1 MHLLTWTFT
10 IQDTDK
16 YTSLLLFNYIKKR
29 VKQMDSKLFLSQ
41 LPQNE
46 IVKLTVEQIQERI
59 AAEQEFMNK
68 QKHQKFFAATHGSKT
83 RNGGLI
89 KATINKSIKAQEHLI
104 AVVGDEAIYEDGT
117 TSKIISGAGEAG
129 SIEGHDIALVGSR
142 LENGDEIIESLQS
155 VFEYRLYAD
164 REIPQRFLSHD

>member
-1 MHLLTWTFT
+1 M
-10 IQDTDK
+10 
-16 YTSLLLFNYIKKR
+16 NPKKHFSEDE
-29 VKQMDSKLFLSQ
+29 VSNLSIE
-41 LPQNE
+41 E
-46 IVKLTVEQIQERI
+46 IHERI

-68 QKHQKFFAATHGSKT
+68 QKHKKFFAATHGSKT
-83 RNGGLI
+83 KNGGLI
-89 KATINKSIKAQEHLI
+89 RATMNQKIKVQGHLI

-129 SIEGHDIALVGSR
+129 SIEGYDIALVGSR

-164 REIPQRFLSHD
+164 REIPQGFLSHD

>member
-1 MHLLTWTFT
+1 VNPK
-10 IQDTDK
+10 K
-16 YTSLLLFNYIKKR
+16 Y
-29 VKQMDSKLFLSQ
+29 LSQ
-41 LPQNE
+41 NE
-46 IVKLTVEQIQERI
+46 AFNLSVEEIQERI

-68 QKHQKFFAATHGSKT
+68 QKHKKFFAATHGSKT
-83 RNGGLI
+83 KNGGLVR
-89 KATINKSIKAQEHLI
+89 ATINQNIKAQGHLI

-129 SIEGHDIALVGSR
+129 SIEGYDIALVGSR

-164 REIPQRFLSHD
+164 REIPQGFLSHD

>member
-1 MHLLTWTFT
+1 MNPK
-10 IQDTDK
+10 K
-16 YTSLLLFNYIKKR
+16 Y
-29 VKQMDSKLFLSQ
+29 LSQ
-41 LPQNE
+41 NE
-46 IVKLTVEQIQERI
+46 AFNLSVEEIQERI

-68 QKHQKFFAATHGSKT
+68 QKHKKFFAATHGSKT
-83 RNGGLI
+83 KNGGLVR
-89 KATINKSIKAQEHLI
+89 ATINQNIKAQGHLI

-129 SIEGHDIALVGSR
+129 SIEGYDIALVGSR

-164 REIPQRFLSHD
+164 REIPQGFLSHD

>member
-1 MHLLTWTFT
+1 M
-10 IQDTDK
+10 
-16 YTSLLLFNYIKKR
+16 NPKKH
-29 VKQMDSKLFLSQ
+29 LSQ
-41 LPQNE
+41 DEVYNLSLEE
-46 IVKLTVEQIQERI
+46 IQGRI

-68 QKHQKFFAATHGSKT
+68 QKHKKFFAATHGSKT
-83 RNGGLI
+83 KNGGLI
-89 KATINKSIKAQEHLI
+89 RAMINQKIKVQGHLI

-129 SIEGHDIALVGSR
+129 SIEGYDIALVGSR

-164 REIPQRFLSHD
+164 REIPQGFLSHD

>member
-1 MHLLTWTFT
+1 MNPK
-10 IQDTDK
+10 K
-16 YTSLLLFNYIKKR
+16 Y
-29 VKQMDSKLFLSQ
+29 LSQ
-41 LPQNE
+41 NE
-46 IVKLTVEQIQERI
+46 AFNLSVEKIQERI

-68 QKHQKFFAATHGSKT
+68 QKHKKFFAATHGSKT
-83 RNGGLI
+83 KNGGLVR
-89 KATINKSIKAQEHLI
+89 ATINQNIKAQGHLI

-129 SIEGHDIALVGSR
+129 SIEGYDIALVGSR

-164 REIPQRFLSHD
+164 REIPQGFLSHD

>member
-1 MHLLTWTFT
+1 MNSK
-10 IQDTDK
+10 K
-16 YTSLLLFNYIKKR
+16 Y
-29 VKQMDSKLFLSQ
+29 LSQ
-41 LPQNE
+41 NE
-46 IVKLTVEQIQERI
+46 VCNLSVEEIQERI

-68 QKHQKFFAATHGSKT
+68 QKHKKFFAATHGSKT
-83 RNGGLI
+83 KNGGLVR
-89 KATINKSIKAQEHLI
+89 ATINQNIKAQGHLL

-129 SIEGHDIALVGSR
+129 SIEGHDIALVGSC

-164 REIPQRFLSHD
+164 REIPQGFLSHD

>member
-1 MHLLTWTFT
+1 MNPK
-10 IQDTDK
+10 K
-16 YTSLLLFNYIKKR
+16 Y
-29 VKQMDSKLFLSQ
+29 LSQ
-41 LPQNE
+41 NE
-46 IVKLTVEQIQERI
+46 AFNLSVEEIQERI

-68 QKHQKFFAATHGSKT
+68 QKHKKFFAATHGSKT
-83 RNGGLI
+83 KNGGLVRT
-89 KATINKSIKAQEHLI
+89 TINQNIKAQGHLI

-129 SIEGHDIALVGSR
+129 SIEGYDIALVGSR

-164 REIPQRFLSHD
+164 REIPQGFLSHD